1 MTFPNSNLALGV
13 YHLSTAQ
20 GGAFLPSSSNPNGEQ
35 HLSRQV
41 IELTSALAQQTTLV
55 NQLLQRI
62 GIQRAPDEVSRSRT
76 RADEPFQQRPGKQ
89 PFDQP
94 RAERSGS
101 VHSRLGPRDSVY
113 SRLSARRSVYSRL
126 GPRMS
131 IHSRLGSHSDSQH
144 EQPSRQSVHSRLSP
158 QGASSTSHQ
167 SRQHDGRREAV
178 TQSSSSSTSS
188 LRRTRSPARNAPH
201 ALHLRRRRAKHM
213 EEQPRPASH
222 GWGQPRAPL
231 PQQRQIQEEVER
243 LLTKRL
249 HDFQRNEVTDEAL
262 RRNMTNISRSP
273 FTDEI
278 EQAEP
283 PREFSMP
290 HFTSFK
296 GDEDPE
302 RHLKRY
308 RSAMILYR
316 NNDEL
321 MCKIFATTLQG
332 EAQDWF
338 YTLPPQSIR
347 NFYELS
353 LVFTKEYSSYRSIKK
368 KSDHLFDVKKN
379 PKESLRD
386 YVRRFKVEKAKIVGC
401 NDSIAR
407 AAFQKGLP
415 ADHPLFGKLIMKEDL
430 TLADSFALAEK
441 HALWDEARQCTF
453 KDLKKY
459 PTSPP

>member
-1 MTFPNSNLALGV
+1 M
-13 YHLSTAQ
+13 H
-20 GGAFLPSSSNPNGEQ
+20 
-35 HLSRQV
+35 
-41 IELTSALAQQTTLV
+41 
-55 NQLLQRI
+55 
-62 GIQRAPDEVSRSRT
+62 
-76 RADEPFQQRPGKQ
+76 
-89 PFDQP
+89 
-94 RAERSGS
+94 
-101 VHSRLGPRDSVY
+101 
-113 SRLSARRSVYSRL
+113 SRL

-144 EQPSRQSVHSRLSP
+144 EQPSGQSVYSQLSP

-188 LRRTRSPARNAPH
+188 LRRTRSPTRNAPH
-201 ALHLRRRRAKHM
+201 ALHSRHRRAKHM

-222 GWGQPRAPL
+222 DWGQPRAPL

-338 YTLPPQSIR
+338 YTLPSQSIR

-368 KSDHLFDVKKN
+368 KSDHLFNVKKN
-379 PKESLRD
+379 PKESIRD

-407 AAFQKGLP
+407 AAFQKGIP

-441 HALWDEARQCTF
+441 YALWDEARQCTF

-459 PTSPP
+459 PASPP